1 MLNLVFALILF
12 YLATNIFGY
21 LIEKIRIPR
30 IYAAL
35 FLGLLLSTNGT
46 VEAITKEPLI
56 YFLTQVG
63 MFSLLFLLGFN
74 LNLTQIKNQ
83 SRLII
88 RVTFWMI
95 FCEVIVGTLLLHF
108 IFSVT
113 WFLSGF
119 ISLSF
124 ATVGEE
130 ALLPI
135 LQEFKLTA
143 TRLGQTILGVSV
155 LDDVV
160 EIASFVILIIYVNG
174 TNGFSTNQLFGELL
188 PFIAIISG
196 VLVNKL
202 KPKTW
207 KLDRIITI
215 LAFAVFG
222 PIFFFYAGVE
232 ANLGVFLD
240 RFVLIILITL
250 AIKVTK
256 LCSVY
261 FASHRELG
269 FKKSIVM
276 AVSLSIKFST
286 SIIILL
292 ILLQKNLISE
302 ELFSVLI
309 GVKVMFKFIVP
320 ILLAFLLKKWH
331 LDLKETAS
339 VSK

>member
-1 MLNLVFALILF
+1 MANIIVALILF
-12 YLATNIFGY
+12 YIATNIFGFF
-21 LIEKIRIPR
+21 IEKIRIPK

-35 FLGLLLSTNGT
+35 FLGLLLSTNT
-46 VEAITKEPLI
+46 QIEAITKEPSI

-74 LNLTQIKNQ
+74 LNLTQLKKQ
-83 SRLII
+83 SRLIVK
-88 RVTFWMI
+88 VTFWMI
-95 FCEVIVGTLLLHF
+95 SCEVVVGTLLLHF
-108 IFSVT
+108 IFAID
-113 WFLSGF
+113 WFLAGF
-119 ISLSF
+119 IALSF

-135 LQEFKLTA
+135 LEEFKLTT
-143 TRLGQTILGVSV
+143 TRLGQTILGVSIM
-155 LDDVV
+155 DDVV
-160 EIASFVILIIYVNG
+160 EIASFVILVLYISG
-174 TNGFSTNQLFGELL
+174 TKGLGGSQIFDEVV
-188 PFIAIISG
+188 PFVAIISG
-196 VLVNKL
+196 VLLNHLRPKKWRL
-202 KPKTW
+202 EKPIK
-207 KLDRIITI
+207 I
-215 LAFAVFG
+215 LAFVIFG

-232 ANLGVFLD
+232 ADLGVFLNKIG
-240 RFVLIILITL
+240 IIVLITL
-250 AIKVTK
+250 AIKATK

-261 FASHRELG
+261 FSSHREMG

-331 LDLKETAS
+331 MELKNA
-339 VSK
+339 